1 MERISTV
8 GLYNEIFKVDSIAR
22 QEGYIMYYG
31 GACMDSEKIIT
42 GKIMIQLKN
51 ELEYQRLVHVLEGLR
66 IKWVTNK
73 PPSGYNPFILEDNP
87 TKRLQPDGTSVFLTI
102 FSTGKMSFGYYH
114 LSEIITRM
122 NQYKVYSV
130 NDFLAMVCYIGKPN
144 TVAKKK
150 RVSLTD
156 PKFLTK
162 N

>member
-1 MERISTV
+1 M

-22 QEGYIMYYG
+22 QEGYVMRDDEVY
-31 GACMDSEKIIT
+31 MDSEKI
-42 GKIMIQLKN
+42 MIELRN

-66 IKWVTNK
+66 IKWRTNK

-87 TKRLQPDGTSVFLTI
+87 TKRMQPKDSSLLLFI

-114 LSEIITRM
+114 LYEIITGM

-150 RVSLTD
+150 RVTLTD
-156 PKFLTK
+156 PKFLT
-162 N
+162 NN